1 MVQHHHAHISS
12 CLADNGWKTDEPVIG
27 LAFDG
32 TGYGTDG
39 AIWGGEVFL
48 ANYSGFERRF
58 QLEYAPLP
66 GGDVSIR
73 KTARLALAYL
83 HKFGLLDQ
91 GEGLAP
97 YRFLDEVE
105 RQVLTRQVDTGFNTP
120 LTSSMGRLFDAVASL
135 IGLYQ
140 EINYEAQ
147 NAIRLEAI
155 ADSDEDAAY
164 GFPIQGSQILL
175 KPIFEDILNDLRA
188 NLPQSTI
195 SAKFHNAVINLS
207 LDVSERLRKETGIK
221 TVAISGGVWQNK
233 LLIKR
238 IIPALEKAG
247 FTPLWHHQVP
257 TNDGG
262 VALGQL
268 LTALFQTG
276 MLKE

>member
-1 MVQHHHAHISS
+1 
-12 CLADNGWKTDEPVIG
+12 
-27 LAFDG
+27 
-32 TGYGTDG
+32 
-39 AIWGGEVFL
+39 
-48 ANYSGFERRF
+48 
-58 QLEYAPLP
+58 
-66 GGDVSIR
+66 
-73 KTARLALAYL
+73 
-83 HKFGLLDQ
+83 
-91 GEGLAP
+91 
-97 YRFLDEVE
+97 
-105 RQVLTRQVDTGFNTP
+105 
-120 LTSSMGRLFDAVASL
+120 MGRLFDAVASL

-155 ADSDEDAAY
+155 ADPDEWKTY
-164 GFPIQGSQILL
+164 EFPIKGSQFLL
-175 KPIFEDILNDLRA
+175 KPVLEQILTDLHQ

-195 SAKFHNAVINLS
+195 SAKFHNAILQLTLEVCEQLR
-207 LDVSERLRKETGIK
+207 SETDLN

-233 LLIKR
+233 RLINN

-276 MLKE
+276 LAKE

>member
-1 MVQHHHAHISS
+1 
-12 CLADNGWKTDEPVIG
+12 
-27 LAFDG
+27 
-32 TGYGTDG
+32 
-39 AIWGGEVFL
+39 
-48 ANYSGFERRF
+48 
-58 QLEYAPLP
+58 
-66 GGDVSIR
+66 
-73 KTARLALAYL
+73 
-83 HKFGLLDQ
+83 
-91 GEGLAP
+91 
-97 YRFLDEVE
+97 
-105 RQVLTRQVDTGFNTP
+105 
-120 LTSSMGRLFDAVASL
+120 MGRLFDAVASL

-155 ADSDEDAAY
+155 SDSDEDAAY
-164 GFPIQGSQILL
+164 DFPIQGSQILL
-175 KPIFEDILNDLRA
+175 KPIFEEILNDLRA

-207 LDVSERLRKETGIK
+207 LDVSERLRKETDIK